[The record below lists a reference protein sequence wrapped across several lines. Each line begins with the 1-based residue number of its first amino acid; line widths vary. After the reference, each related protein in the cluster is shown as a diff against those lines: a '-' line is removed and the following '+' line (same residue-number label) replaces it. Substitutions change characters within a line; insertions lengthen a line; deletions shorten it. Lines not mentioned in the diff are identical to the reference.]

1 MMLYCRVHECVWVPP
16 GNLSGSRS
24 SRPGYWYPMPRATL
38 TYALAWA
45 KSGGC
50 EGQITIIE
58 TACDRCQREGEQHA
72 S

>member
-1 MMLYCRVHECVWVPP
+1 MCLR
-16 GNLSGSRS
+16 SRQPLRLPLLS
-24 SRPGYWYPMPRATL
+24 SRLLASDAARATL
-38 TYALAWA
+38 TYALECEV
-45 KSGGC
+45 GGC

>member
-1 MMLYCRVHECVWVPP
+1 
-16 GNLSGSRS
+16 
-24 SRPGYWYPMPRATL
+24 MPRATL

-50 EGQITIIE
+50 AGQITIIE

-72 S
+72 SWRAPPCMVAPRRFGLLTHTL

>member
-1 MMLYCRVHECVWVPP
+1 MCL
-16 GNLSGSRS
+16 GASRQPLRLPLLS
-24 SRPGYWYPMPRATL
+24 SRLLASDAARA